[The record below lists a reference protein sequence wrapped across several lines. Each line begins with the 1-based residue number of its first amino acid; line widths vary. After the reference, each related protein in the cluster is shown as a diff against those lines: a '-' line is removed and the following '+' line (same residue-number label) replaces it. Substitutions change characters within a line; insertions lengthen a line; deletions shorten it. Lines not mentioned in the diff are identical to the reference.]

1 MNDTPAFP
9 FAPSPPPM
17 FDSPASPRDRGAS
30 AGQESKKKRGPHKPA
45 EKREEPAERRVSA
58 YELGLSIA
66 ADLEVGEAA
75 MVIRA
80 IKFIEEL
87 PADSRSRVVAALAK
101 VFG

>member
-17 FDSPASPRDRGAS
+17 FPADAR
-30 AGQESKKKRGPHKPA
+30 QEPKKKRGPRSRARTTDSPKV
-45 EKREEPAERRVSA
+45 EEPKAASA

-75 MVIRA
+75 LVIRA
-80 IKFIEEL
+80 IKFMEEL